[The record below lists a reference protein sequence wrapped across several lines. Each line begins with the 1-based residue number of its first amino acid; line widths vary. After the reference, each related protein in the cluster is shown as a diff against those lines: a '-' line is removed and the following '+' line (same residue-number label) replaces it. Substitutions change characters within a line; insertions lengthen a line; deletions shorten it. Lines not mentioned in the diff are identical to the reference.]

1 MGAIIRPNMI
11 KKSSGFVKGG
21 GKGQSWS
28 PGGRKGG
35 GKSSGGGEWLFVP
48 SFGKGKAKGKGKSKG
63 KGKGKGMD
71 KKTEQWN
78 RTMDKLNKIDADQ
91 KVWVGGLSE
100 KTTWKTLEKH
110 FEESGGVKPKITEI
124 MKAGTACCAFK
135 DAEEAQSAIASLN
148 GSELEGK
155 DIEVDVWTEKEKK
168 TAEEKKAAYEDRKAA
183 REDRP
188 KRKAGAA
195 FGKGSGKANKQGGK
209 FDKTVDPSLKVW
221 IGGLAEKTSPGGL
234 MKHFSENGCKA
245 EGASLMKAG
254 TACLTFKTDDD
265 ASSALGLTATEL
277 DGNTIEVDVWTKPEK
292 VE

>member
-1 MGAIIRPNMI
+1 MG
-11 KKSSGFVKGG
+11 
-21 GKGQSWS
+21 
-28 PGGRKGG
+28 
-35 GKSSGGGEWLFVP
+35 
-48 SFGKGKAKGKGKSKG
+48 
-63 KGKGKGMD
+63 
-71 KKTEQWN
+71 
-78 RTMDKLNKIDADQ
+78 
-91 KVWVGGLSE
+91 
-100 KTTWKTLEKH
+100 
-110 FEESGGVKPKITEI
+110 TEI
-124 MKAGTACCAFK
+124 MSKGTACCAFK
-135 DAEEAQSAIASLN
+135 DAEEAQSAIASMN

-168 TAEEKKAAYEDRKAA
+168 ERTP

-195 FGKGSGKANKQGGK
+195 FAKTGNKQAGK

-221 IGGLAEKTSPGGL
+221 IGGLAEKTSPGSL

-277 DGNTIEVDVWTKPEK
+277 DGNTIEVDVWTK
-292 VE
+292 